1 MVTTRAAQD
10 TTGGADESL
19 LDTRLLT
26 RLRQLVTDEGR
37 GRAAEQLGVDRKTVW
52 RVLNS
57 EQLSPVVR
65 EALVNL
71 DTRVSDSDEGGRDDA
86 GVRELRHRIAILE
99 DRLPDVERQLA
110 QVGDALAERHESQPA
125 AVAPTPVPAAA
136 RPQAIPTAYVPR
148 RIYPERVEL
157 EPRPDD
163 EQVHGTEV
171 FALVTEWR
179 ERHAEFK
186 AHWPTIPGYE
196 AEIRMVEL
204 EVQLIGEHELTFST
218 DEPPW
223 PNWRRRQELQDR
235 AERLEV
241 ARHKLRKKRIRRAP
255 ADAGSLGSLT
265 CLAYRAISVPTTTF
279 IPNRPAELWPRAT
292 RSRSTCEPMTTH
304 HVRAS
309 RLHF

>member
-10 TTGGADESL
+10 TTGGADESP

-26 RLRQLVTDEGR
+26 RLRQLVADEGR

-57 EQLSPVVR
+57 EQLNPVVR

-71 DTRVSDSDEGGRDDA
+71 DTEVSDSDEGGREDA

-110 QVGDALAERHESQPA
+110 QVGDALAELHESQPA

-157 EPRPDD
+157 QPRPDD
-163 EQVHGTEV
+163 EQVYGLEV
-171 FALVTEWR
+171 FALITEWR
-179 ERHAEFK
+179 EQHAEFK

-204 EVQLIGEHELTFST
+204 EVELISEHELTFSS

-241 ARHKLRKKRIRRAP
+241 ARHKLRKKRIRRFVVRLLT
-255 ADAGSLGSLT
+255 LG
-265 CLAYRAISVPTTTF
+265 
-279 IPNRPAELWPRAT
+279 LW
-292 RSRSTCEPMTTH
+292 
-304 HVRAS
+304 VR
-309 RLHF
+309 